1 MMCNKESML
10 NYIPAYPN
18 TIVATLLIFLEEG
31 PMKAN
36 MLQCEVTVS
45 LAPLPLLS
53 VCWIFSLMDFSLPR
67 HHLFLPNL
75 SLY

>member
-18 TIVATLLIFLEEG
+18 TIVNTLLIFLEED

-36 MLQCEVTVS
+36 MLQCEKS
-45 LAPLPLLS
+45 Q
-53 VCWIFSLMDFSLPR
+53 
-67 HHLFLPNL
+67 
-75 SLY
+75 